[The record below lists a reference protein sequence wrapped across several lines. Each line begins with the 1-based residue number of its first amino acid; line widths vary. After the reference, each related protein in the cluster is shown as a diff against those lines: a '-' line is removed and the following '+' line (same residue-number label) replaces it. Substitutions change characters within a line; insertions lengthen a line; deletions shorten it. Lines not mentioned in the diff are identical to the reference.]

1 MEFELEYALKSARLG
16 CTGEKNCATVA
27 SNRGARAA
35 AASRGASSFGGR
47 HGQSGIIC
55 FMTTLKILHVLET
68 SLPLHSGY
76 GFRTLSI
83 IKAQRHLGWQTFH
96 LTGPKHDGPRQP
108 EETVEGLKYYR
119 TPKPR
124 GVLTTVSDP
133 QGRSTVVDLVQESS
147 ARLFPVGRLDLLS
160 EGLVLLTNDGP
171 LAHSLLHPS
180 FGAERE
186 YRVTVRGS
194 VDRSMLRRISEG
206 VEIEDGL
213 TAPARV
219 GAVRFDSETRTTR
232 FALTLVE
239 GRKRQIRRMMR
250 ALGHPVVRLVRVRMG
265 PLELGRLAPGK
276 ARPLRARERRNLN
289 RALLAS
295 RAEEQPSGN

>member
-1 MEFELEYALKSARLG
+1 MPAATRSGSPRERLQKILAAAGVASRRAAEDLIRAGRVTVNGEIAALGESADAGHDAIAVDGEPIQREPLEYWM
-16 CTGEKNCATVA
+16 V
-27 SNRGARAA
+27 
-35 AASRGASSFGGR
+35 
-47 HGQSGIIC
+47 
-55 FMTTLKILHVLET
+55 
-68 SLPLHSGY
+68 Y
-76 GFRTLSI
+76 
-83 IKAQRHLGWQTFH
+83 
-96 LTGPKHDGPRQP
+96 
-108 EETVEGLKYYR
+108 
-119 TPKPR
+119 KPR

-133 QGRSTVVDLVQESS
+133 QGRSTVIDLVQEST

-171 LAHSLLHPS
+171 VAHSLLHPS
-180 FGAERE
+180 FGEERE

-194 VDRSMLRRISEG
+194 IDRSTLRRISKGIEL
-206 VEIEDGL
+206 EDGL

-219 GAVRFDSETRTTR
+219 GAVRFDPEARTTR

-276 ARPLRARERRNLN
+276 ARPLRARERRILK
-289 RALLAS
+289 RASLAS
-295 RAEEQPSGN
+295 RGEEQAGGN

>member
-1 MEFELEYALKSARLG
+1 MGEATRSGTPGERIQKILAAAGVASRRAAEELIRAGRVTVNGSVATLGESADAERDAIAVDGEPIQREPLEYW
-16 CTGEKNCATVA
+16 
-27 SNRGARAA
+27 
-35 AASRGASSFGGR
+35 
-47 HGQSGIIC
+47 
-55 FMTTLKILHVLET
+55 ILHK
-68 SLPLHSGY
+68 PL
-76 GFRTLSI
+76 
-83 IKAQRHLGWQTFH
+83 
-96 LTGPKHDGPRQP
+96 
-108 EETVEGLKYYR
+108 
-119 TPKPR
+119 

-133 QGRSTVVDLVQESS
+133 QGRSTVVELVPESS

-180 FGAERE
+180 FGEERE

-194 VDRSMLRRISEG
+194 VDRVTLRRVSEG
-206 VEIEDGL
+206 VELEDGL

-219 GAVRFDSETRTTR
+219 GAARFDRETRTTT

-265 PLELGRLAPGK
+265 PLELGRLAAGK
-276 ARPLRARERRNLN
+276 ARPLRARELRTLKRVLTG
-289 RALLAS
+289 S
-295 RAEEQPSGN
+295 RSDEQSGGN